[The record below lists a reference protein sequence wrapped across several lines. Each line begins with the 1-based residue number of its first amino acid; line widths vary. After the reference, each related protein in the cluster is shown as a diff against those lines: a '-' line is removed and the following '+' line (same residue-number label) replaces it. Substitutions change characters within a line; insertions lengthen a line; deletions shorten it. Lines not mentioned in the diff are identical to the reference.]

1 MEYNRIINP
10 NQLTGFYMRG
20 TLAFNGLN
28 KIYISEST
36 INMMYIIFSFFNLV
50 QIANILTANIFVKSF
65 RTSLADFGR

>member
-28 KIYISEST
+28 PFNSKNQRAKEIDRISE
-36 INMMYIIFSFFNLV
+36 
-50 QIANILTANIFVKSF
+50 FVRIS
-65 RTSLADFGR
+65 